1 MGKNAYPP
9 LKVRAPL
16 ANDIHTTPPIRPITP
31 MATITTHTG
40 LPSGGGTFSGV
51 GKATGSGLISAGGG
65 TGVLRGNPNLLISVA
80 PIPQH

>member
-16 ANDIHTTPPIRPITP
+16 ANDIHTTPPMSPITR
-31 MATITTHTG
+31 MATITIHTD
-40 LPSGGGTFSGV
+40 LPSGGGTFSG
-51 GKATGSGLISAGGG
+51 GCNAIGSGLISTGGG